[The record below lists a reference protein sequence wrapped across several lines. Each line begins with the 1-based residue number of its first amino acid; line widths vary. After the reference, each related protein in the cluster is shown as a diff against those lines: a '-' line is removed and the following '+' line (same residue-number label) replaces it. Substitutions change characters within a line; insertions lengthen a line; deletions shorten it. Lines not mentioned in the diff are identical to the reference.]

1 MLLLTQSRQVSFA
14 LSITKLKIKK
24 KYINLCDHWN
34 SAIDIVADTGSPV
47 MITKKGFFS
56 IGSKNLS
63 FRDNQ
68 KKKFTRSQLIFC
80 FESNDF
86 GIPELS
92 GSVRKS
98 TKIEKKLYCCWWQ
111 HWWFSGSRKLL
122 EYLMFSNKSFFK
134 KIHHKI
140 LHLEIQL
147 IFFHPLGVSLKNGP
161 K

>member
-68 KKKFTRSQLIFC
+68 KKNLPGHS
-80 FESNDF
+80 
-86 GIPELS
+86 
-92 GSVRKS
+92 
-98 TKIEKKLYCCWWQ
+98 
-111 HWWFSGSRKLL
+111 
-122 EYLMFSNKSFFK
+122 
-134 KIHHKI
+134 
-140 LHLEIQL
+140 
-147 IFFHPLGVSLKNGP
+147 
-161 K
+161 